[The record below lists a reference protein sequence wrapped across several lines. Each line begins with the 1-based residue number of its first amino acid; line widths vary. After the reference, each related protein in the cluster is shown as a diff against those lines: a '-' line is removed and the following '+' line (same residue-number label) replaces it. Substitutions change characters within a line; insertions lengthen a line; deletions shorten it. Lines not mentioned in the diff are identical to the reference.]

1 MAKSRAPSS
10 WASASTSLV
19 SLPPFNWRSEANPL
33 NCAEAWITD
42 KTDGRVITNGTWFVY
57 CSLLPHCRRVRIATC
72 RDYKPPSSK
81 DIPVV
86 FNVTLLKELPNP
98 EVGNILSSKVLLS
111 FLLADLL

>member
-1 MAKSRAPSS
+1 M
-10 WASASTSLV
+10 
-19 SLPPFNWRSEANPL
+19 
-33 NCAEAWITD
+33 
-42 KTDGRVITNGTWFVY
+42 
-57 CSLLPHCRRVRIATC
+57 RIATC